1 MQSLT
6 TNRPSLGLGKLIRRG
21 LAAFVIVLLLL
32 FAGARYNL
40 RRQLNAE
47 LDRIRAAGQPATLIE
62 LVQRYSDLGGRIDGS
77 DQLSVS
83 LAKVS
88 EISTR
93 LETNGIPDTTV
104 TTKDLP
110 LMGSGKNKTLLPDQV
125 LPPEVRKA
133 LARALT
139 ELGPALDKLS
149 EVIDQSDHAFRHSL
163 AMTNGMLMLMPHLS
177 PLRRTSQWLS
187 LRSAYELDGGNAEP
201 AIGAIID
208 SLRLS
213 RTLESEPTL
222 ISQLVRL
229 AMLRTALNSVERLVA
244 FHSLTQEQAGKLR
257 VELNSARPDRAMHVG
272 MQGERCM
279 GSEAM
284 QAGSI
289 NFFTIHSQFNEPTFS
304 GLAARAMMQLYRMSG
319 LADRDMA
326 FYLRTMN
333 TVVTVAT
340 NSIPERVAL
349 ANDPTT
355 FDPGSHGKL
364 YLLSSMLLPAMD
376 KALLKEADCL
386 TAIAAADSALA
397 VEAFR
402 ADNSGRIPS
411 SLSELVPVYLSEVP
425 IDPATEK
432 PLTIVLASAGYAI
445 HGNGPLF
452 TVRR

>member
-1 MQSLT
+1 MQSPT
-6 TNRPSLGLGKLIRRG
+6 TNRPPLGLGKLIRRG

-47 LDRIRAAGQPATLIE
+47 LDRIRAAGQPVTLIE
-62 LVQRYSDLGGRIDGS
+62 LDQQFRDLGGRPDHS
-77 DQLSVS
+77 KELH
-83 LAKVS
+83 LAITEVTA
-88 EISTR
+88 IYQR
-93 LETNGIPDTTV
+93 FETNGIPGTSV
-104 TTKDLP
+104 TIQDLP
-110 LMGSGKNKTLLPDQV
+110 LFGAGKTKTLVAGQA
-125 LPPEVRKA
+125 LPPEIRNA

-149 EVIDQSDHAFRHSL
+149 EVIGQSDHAFRHSL

-177 PLRRTSQWLS
+177 PLKRTWQWLS
-187 LRSAYELDGGNAEP
+187 LRSAYELDSGNAEP

-208 SLRLS
+208 GFRLS

-229 AMLRTALNSVERLVA
+229 AMLRTALNSVERLLA

-257 VELNSARPDRAMHVG
+257 GELNASRPDRAMHIG

-279 GSEAM
+279 GLEAM
-284 QAGSI
+284 QAGST
-289 NFFTIHSQFNEPTFS
+289 NFFTINSQFNEPTSS
-304 GLAARAMMQLYRMSG
+304 GVAARAMMQLYRMSG

-326 FYLRTMN
+326 FYLRKMN

-340 NSIPERVAL
+340 NSIPKRVAL
-349 ANDPTT
+349 ANDPAT
-355 FDPGSHGKL
+355 FDPGSHKKF
-364 YLLSSMLLPAMD
+364 YILSSMLLPALN

-386 TAIAAADSALA
+386 TAIAAADAALA
-397 VEAFR
+397 LEAFR

-411 SLSELVPVYLSEVP
+411 SLSELVPVYFREVP

-432 PLTIVLASAGYAI
+432 PLTIFPASTGYVI
-445 HGNGPLF
+445 HGAGPLF